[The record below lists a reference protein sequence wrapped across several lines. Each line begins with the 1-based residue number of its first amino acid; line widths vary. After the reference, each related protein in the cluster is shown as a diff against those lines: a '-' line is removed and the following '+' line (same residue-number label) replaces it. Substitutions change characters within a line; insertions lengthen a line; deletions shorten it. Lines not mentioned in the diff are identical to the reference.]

1 MGSVP
6 IFLLLAAHVLSM
18 LGFAT
23 YSALLPELRDLW
35 RLTNAEA
42 GLIGSAFYGGYV
54 ATVSYWT
61 ALTDRTDAR
70 RVYLAGG
77 MLCAAGS
84 VGFGWLAEG
93 LASAALFQALVGAGL
108 AATYMPGLRLLS
120 DRIDGVAQSRAIAFY
135 TSFFGI
141 GVALSL
147 VLTGAIAATWSWR
160 AAFALLALGPAAAA
174 MLVTFGLSR
183 VGRPESHARAFA
195 ISDLFPIQAWRRVL
209 AARASLGYTLGYT
222 AHSLELLG
230 SRSWMVAFL
239 AFCAG
244 FHAGGPTFP
253 WSATAIAA
261 AVNVASVPASILGN
275 EIALRIGRRR
285 WILIAMF
292 ASASAGIAVALSAP
306 LHWAL
311 VTGLLAAYSMFV
323 LADSATLTAG
333 FVAAA
338 PPDLRGAAMGIYS
351 LAGFSGGMLG
361 PTLFGATL
369 DLAGGAASGTAWVWG
384 YASLGAA
391 GLAAPLV
398 VRLAGRSRRA

>member
-54 ATVSYWT
+54 ATVSFWT

-70 RVYLAGG
+70 HVYLAGG
-77 MLCAAGS
+77 ILSAAGS
-84 VGFGWLAEG
+84 LGFGWFAQG
-93 LASAALFQALVGAGL
+93 LASAMLLQALVGAGL

-147 VLTGAIAATWSWR
+147 VLTGAIAAAWGWR
-160 AAFALLALGPAAAA
+160 ATFALLALGPLAAAA
-174 MLVTFGLSR
+174 LVMLGL
-183 VGRPESHARAFA
+183 ARARRPSDTAQPFA
-195 ISDLFPIQAWRRVL
+195 LSDLFPIQAWRRVL
-209 AARASLGYTLGYT
+209 AARASVGYTLGY
-222 AHSLELLG
+222 ASHSLELLG
-230 SRSWMVAFL
+230 SRSWIVAFL

-244 FHAGGPTFP
+244 FHVAGDTFP

-261 AVNVASVPASILGN
+261 VVNVASVPASILGN
-275 EIALRIGRRR
+275 EAALRIGRRR

-292 ASASAGIAVALSAP
+292 ASASAGIALALAAP

-311 VTGLLAAYSMFV
+311 VIALLTVYSMLV

-338 PPDLRGAAMGIYS
+338 PPGLRGAAMGIYS
-351 LAGFSGGMLG
+351 LAGFTGGMLG
-361 PTLFGATL
+361 PTVFGATL
-369 DLAGGAASGTAWVWG
+369 DLAGGAESARAWVWA

-398 VRLAGRSRRA
+398 VRLAGGSRRA